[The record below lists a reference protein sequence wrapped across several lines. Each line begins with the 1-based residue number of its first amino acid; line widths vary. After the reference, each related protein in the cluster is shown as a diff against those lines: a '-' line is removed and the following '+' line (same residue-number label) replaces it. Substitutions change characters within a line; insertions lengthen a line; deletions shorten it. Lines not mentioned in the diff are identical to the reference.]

1 MKSAELLSL
10 TRMGVRRNIYCILVG
25 KGEGNR
31 PRRRPRSRENNIK
44 IDLKEIRCNNVKWIH
59 LEQDMGQ

>member
-1 MKSAELLSL
+1 MYS
-10 TRMGVRRNIYCILVG
+10 ILVE

-44 IDLKEIRCNNVKWIH
+44 IDLKEIGCNNVKWIY
-59 LEQDMGQ
+59 LDPDMGQRRSLVNTVMNF